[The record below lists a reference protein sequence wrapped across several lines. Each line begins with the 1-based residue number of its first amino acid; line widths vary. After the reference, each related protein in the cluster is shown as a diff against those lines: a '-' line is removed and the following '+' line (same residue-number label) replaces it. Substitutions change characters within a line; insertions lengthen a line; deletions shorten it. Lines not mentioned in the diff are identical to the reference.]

1 MSDLSRTVVSLHTG
15 TVTAVI
21 NQLDLA
27 YVDTAA
33 GLRFS
38 MDRETLIC
46 PTPAQVGVGSDV
58 PKPGIGDAF
67 VNLAT
72 IKTGDVVS
80 FGGSP
85 YGYIPVVYS
94 PQGHAVTGR
103 KAPTTSA
110 QPQLKT

>member
-1 MSDLSRTVVSLHTG
+1 MADLSRTVVSLHTG

-21 NQLDLA
+21 NQLGLA

-33 GLRFS
+33 GLRFA
-38 MDRETLIC
+38 MDSETLIC
-46 PTPAQVGVGSDV
+46 ATPAQVGVGSDV
-58 PKPGIGDAF
+58 PKPGPGDAF
-67 VNLAT
+67 VNLTA
-72 IKTGDVVS
+72 IKAGDIVS

-94 PQGHAVTGR
+94 PQGQALAGR